1 MRRIALVTLLTA
13 TACGAALAQGA
24 PAPVDG
30 ESRWSLGAEAML
42 ERLEEIRGAGEEA
55 YLADT
60 QQRLATERL
69 LQLSIQ
75 ICIDLAAQ
83 VVSEQS
89 APPPS
94 SYSDV
99 FKILGDKSVISAE
112 IAERLGNAAR
122 QRNLLVHLYMEI
134 DDKAVF
140 ASLAFL
146 YDLREFATIVGRL
159 AEADASN

>member
-1 MRRIALVTLLTA
+1 
-13 TACGAALAQGA
+13 
-24 PAPVDG
+24 
-30 ESRWSLGAEAML
+30 ML
-42 ERLEEIRGAGEEA
+42 ERLEEIRDAGEEA
-55 YLADT
+55 YLADA

-69 LQLSIQ
+69 LQLAIQ

-99 FKILGDKSVISAE
+99 FRILGDKDVISAE
-112 IAERLGNAAR
+112 IAERLGNAAG

-134 DDKAVF
+134 DDRAVF

-146 YDLREFATIVGRL
+146 DDLREFATVVGRL
-159 AEADASN
+159 AEADASD

>member
-1 MRRIALVTLLTA
+1 LV
-13 TACGAALAQGA
+13 
-24 PAPVDG
+24 D
-30 ESRWSLGAEAML
+30 AEQVEDRL
-42 ERLEEIRGAGEEA
+42 ERLEALLVELEGVRSAGEEA
-55 YLADT
+55 YLADAK
-60 QQRLATERL
+60 QRLATERL

-89 APPPS
+89 AAPPS

-99 FKILGDKSVISAE
+99 FKILGDEGVISVGLAK
-112 IAERLGNAAR
+112 RLGDAAR

-134 DDKAVF
+134 DDRAVF

-146 YDLREFATIVGRL
+146 DDLREFAKTVEGL
-159 AEADASN
+159 ARPEDNSTSDSNA

>member
-1 MRRIALVTLLTA
+1 LVDA
-13 TACGAALAQGA
+13 EQ
-24 PAPVDG
+24 VED
-30 ESRWSLGAEAML
+30 RLG
-42 ERLEEIRGAGEEA
+42 RLEALLEELEGVRSAGEEA
-55 YLADT
+55 YLADAK
-60 QQRLATERL
+60 QRLATERL

-89 APPPS
+89 AAPPS

-99 FKILGDKSVISAE
+99 FKILGDKGVISADL
-112 IAERLGNAAR
+112 AKRLGDAAR

-146 YDLREFATIVGRL
+146 DDLREFAKVVAGL
-159 AEADASN
+159 AKPDDSAGGSDD

>member
-1 MRRIALVTLLTA
+1 MVAECGGGWGKAALVDAEQVENRLERL
-13 TACGAALAQGA
+13 
-24 PAPVDG
+24 
-30 ESRWSLGAEAML
+30 EAML

-55 YLADT
+55 YLADA

-94 SYSDV
+94 SYSDL
-99 FKILGDKSVISAE
+99 FKILGDKDVISAE

-146 YDLREFATIVGRL
+146 DDLREFATIVGRL
-159 AEADASN
+159 AEADASS

>member
-1 MRRIALVTLLTA
+1 M
-13 TACGAALAQGA
+13 
-24 PAPVDG
+24 VDA
-30 ESRWSLGAEAML
+30 EQVENRLERLEAML

-146 YDLREFATIVGRL
+146 DDLREFATIVGRL

>member
-1 MRRIALVTLLTA
+1 M
-13 TACGAALAQGA
+13 
-24 PAPVDG
+24 VDA
-30 ESRWSLGAEAML
+30 ERVEDRLERLEAML
-42 ERLEEIRGAGEEA
+42 EQLDEVRDGGEEA
-55 YLADT
+55 YLADARL
-60 QQRLATERL
+60 RLATERL
-69 LQLSIQ
+69 LQVSIQ

-89 APPPS
+89 VAPPS

-99 FKILGDKSVISAE
+99 FKVLGDKGVISPE
-112 IAERLGNAAR
+112 IAARLGNAAR

-134 DDKAVF
+134 DDRAVF

-146 YDLREFATIVGRL
+146 DDLREFATIVGRW

>member
-1 MRRIALVTLLTA
+1 
-13 TACGAALAQGA
+13 
-24 PAPVDG
+24 
-30 ESRWSLGAEAML
+30 ML
-42 ERLEEIRGAGEEA
+42 ERLEEIRGVGEEA
-55 YLADT
+55 YLADA

-99 FKILGDKSVISAE
+99 FKILGDKGVISGE

-146 YDLREFATIVGRL
+146 DDLREFATIVGRL

>member
-1 MRRIALVTLLTA
+1 
-13 TACGAALAQGA
+13 
-24 PAPVDG
+24 
-30 ESRWSLGAEAML
+30 ML
-42 ERLEEIRGAGEEA
+42 EQLEEVRGAGEEA
-55 YLADT
+55 YLADPR
-60 QQRLATERL
+60 QRLATERL
-69 LQLSIQ
+69 FQLSIQ

-89 APPPS
+89 AAPPS

-99 FKILGDKSVISAE
+99 FKILGDKGVVSPD

-134 DDKAVF
+134 DDRAVF

-146 YDLREFATIVGRL
+146 DDLREFATIVGRL
-159 AEADASN
+159 AESDRGASD

>member
-1 MRRIALVTLLTA
+1 LVAECGGGWRKAALVDAEQVENRLERL
-13 TACGAALAQGA
+13 
-24 PAPVDG
+24 
-30 ESRWSLGAEAML
+30 EAML
-42 ERLEEIRGAGEEA
+42 ERLEEIRGVGEEA
-55 YLADT
+55 YLADA

-99 FKILGDKSVISAE
+99 FKILGDKGVISAE

-122 QRNLLVHLYMEI
+122 QRNLLVHLYMEV

-146 YDLREFATIVGRL
+146 DDLREFATIVGRL
-159 AEADASN
+159 AEADASS

>member
-1 MRRIALVTLLTA
+1 M
-13 TACGAALAQGA
+13 
-24 PAPVDG
+24 VD
-30 ESRWSLGAEAML
+30 AEQVEDRL
-42 ERLEEIRGAGEEA
+42 ERLEALLEELEGVRSAGEEA
-55 YLADT
+55 YLADAK
-60 QQRLATERL
+60 QRLATERL

-89 APPPS
+89 AAPPS

-99 FKILGDKSVISAE
+99 FKILGDKGVVSADL
-112 IAERLGNAAR
+112 AKRLGDAAR

-134 DDKAVF
+134 DDKAVY

-146 YDLREFATIVGRL
+146 DDLREFAEIVESL
-159 AEADASN
+159 ARPEDDSANDSDA

>member
-1 MRRIALVTLLTA
+1 LVDAEQVENRLERL
-13 TACGAALAQGA
+13 
-24 PAPVDG
+24 
-30 ESRWSLGAEAML
+30 EAML
-42 ERLEEIRGAGEEA
+42 EQLDSVRGAGEEA
-55 YLADT
+55 YLADA

-89 APPPS
+89 ASPPS

-99 FKILGDKSVISAE
+99 FKILGDKGVISPD

-134 DDKAVF
+134 DDRAVF

-146 YDLREFATIVGRL
+146 DDLREFARTVGRL
-159 AEADASN
+159 AESGDGATDLDA

>member
-1 MRRIALVTLLTA
+1 M
-13 TACGAALAQGA
+13 
-24 PAPVDG
+24 VDA
-30 ESRWSLGAEAML
+30 EQVENRLERLEAML
-42 ERLEEIRGAGEEA
+42 ERLEEIRDAGEEA
-55 YLADT
+55 YLADA

-99 FKILGDKSVISAE
+99 FKILGDKDVISAE

-146 YDLREFATIVGRL
+146 DDLREFATIVGRL

>member
-1 MRRIALVTLLTA
+1 LVDAEQVENRLERL
-13 TACGAALAQGA
+13 
-24 PAPVDG
+24 
-30 ESRWSLGAEAML
+30 EAML
-42 ERLEEIRGAGEEA
+42 EQLEEVRGAGEEA
-55 YLADT
+55 YLVDPR
-60 QQRLATERL
+60 QRLATERL

-89 APPPS
+89 AAPPS

-99 FKILGDKSVISAE
+99 FKILGDKGIISPE
-112 IAERLGNAAR
+112 IAARLENAAR

-134 DDKAVF
+134 DDRAVF

-146 YDLREFATIVGRL
+146 DDLREFATIVGRL
-159 AEADASN
+159 AEADASD

>member
-1 MRRIALVTLLTA
+1 M
-13 TACGAALAQGA
+13 
-24 PAPVDG
+24 VD
-30 ESRWSLGAEAML
+30 AEQVEDRL
-42 ERLEEIRGAGEEA
+42 ERLEALLEELDGVRSAGEEA
-55 YLADT
+55 YLADAK
-60 QQRLATERL
+60 QRLATERL

-89 APPPS
+89 AAPPS

-99 FKILGDKSVISAE
+99 FKILGDKGVISADL
-112 IAERLGNAAR
+112 AKRLGDAAR

-146 YDLREFATIVGRL
+146 DDLREFAKIVAGL
-159 AEADASN
+159 ARPKDSADDSDA

>member
-1 MRRIALVTLLTA
+1 MCADGWGKAALVDAEQVENRLERL
-13 TACGAALAQGA
+13 
-24 PAPVDG
+24 
-30 ESRWSLGAEAML
+30 EAML
-42 ERLEEIRGAGEEA
+42 ERLEEVRDAGEEA
-55 YLADT
+55 YLADA

-69 LQLSIQ
+69 LQLAIQ

-99 FKILGDKSVISAE
+99 FKILGDKDVISPE
-112 IAERLGNAAR
+112 IAERLGNAAK

-134 DDKAVF
+134 DDRAVF
-140 ASLAFL
+140 TSLSFL
-146 YDLREFATIVGRL
+146 DDLREFATTVERL
-159 AEADASN
+159 ANPAGDRATEPDA

>member
-1 MRRIALVTLLTA
+1 M
-13 TACGAALAQGA
+13 
-24 PAPVDG
+24 VD
-30 ESRWSLGAEAML
+30 AEQVEDRL
-42 ERLEEIRGAGEEA
+42 ERLEALLEELDGVRSAGEEA
-55 YLADT
+55 YLADAK
-60 QQRLATERL
+60 QRLATERL

-89 APPPS
+89 AAPPS

-99 FKILGDKSVISAE
+99 FKILGDKGVISADL
-112 IAERLGNAAR
+112 ARRLGDAAR

-146 YDLREFATIVGRL
+146 DDLREFAKTVEGL
-159 AEADASN
+159 ARPDDSADDSGA

>member
-1 MRRIALVTLLTA
+1 LVAECGGGWRKAALVDAEQVENRLERL
-13 TACGAALAQGA
+13 
-24 PAPVDG
+24 
-30 ESRWSLGAEAML
+30 EAML

-55 YLADT
+55 YLADA

-99 FKILGDKSVISAE
+99 FKILGDKGVISAE

-146 YDLREFATIVGRL
+146 DDLREFATIVGRL

>member
-1 MRRIALVTLLTA
+1 M
-13 TACGAALAQGA
+13 
-24 PAPVDG
+24 VDA
-30 ESRWSLGAEAML
+30 EQVENRLERLEAML
-42 ERLEEIRGAGEEA
+42 ERLEEIRDAGEKA
-55 YLADT
+55 YLADA

-99 FKILGDKSVISAE
+99 FRILGDKGVISAE

-146 YDLREFATIVGRL
+146 DDLREFATIVGRL
-159 AEADASN
+159 AESDRGATD

>member
-1 MRRIALVTLLTA
+1 LV
-13 TACGAALAQGA
+13 
-24 PAPVDG
+24 D
-30 ESRWSLGAEAML
+30 AEQVEDRL
-42 ERLEEIRGAGEEA
+42 ERLEALLEELEGVRSAGEEA
-55 YLADT
+55 YLADAK
-60 QQRLATERL
+60 QRLATERL

-89 APPPS
+89 AAPPS

-99 FKILGDKSVISAE
+99 FKILGDKGVVSADL
-112 IAERLGNAAR
+112 AKRLGDAAR

-134 DDKAVF
+134 DDKAVY

-146 YDLREFATIVGRL
+146 DDLREFAEIVESL
-159 AEADASN
+159 ARPEDDSANDSDA